1 MTPEPFDIAILGGGF
16 GGTITALVLNRLG
29 FRVVVID
36 RGVHP
41 RFAIGESSTP
51 IADLVLRDLATRYD
65 LPRLLPLVK
74 YGTWKAAY
82 PDVTC
87 GLKRGFSYYE
97 HRPEERFAARP
108 DHANELLVAASH
120 DNARSDTHWFRADV
134 DAFLAREVIAAGI
147 PYLDRTEV
155 TIEGAGPWRLMARRL
170 GETTPITARFLI
182 DGTGE
187 AAVLKSYLG
196 LRDQAERLKTH
207 SRALFAHF
215 AGVKRWGP
223 FIEARGA
230 NVADHPFP
238 TDDAAQHMVL
248 PWGWMWQ
255 LRFDTDVTSL
265 GFMLDTRRHPLDT
278 SLSPSEEW
286 DAWLR
291 RFPSIA
297 DQLEGATIVDPPG
310 GLRRTGRI
318 QRWIDRAAGPDWALL
333 PHSAGFI
340 DPLNSTGIAHTL
352 CGIEKLAL
360 ALERSF
366 GKPALADEMAM
377 YAANVSREIELID
390 ELISG
395 CFDAM
400 PHFPAFVTWS
410 MVYFAVVTSY
420 EHGCSMGEIPP
431 GTPFLGA
438 DSETRWS
445 MVRGARGKLMDRLA
459 RIEGEASESS
469 ARSEADAWLSEHVC
483 QAIAP
488 YNIAGLCDPQVMN
501 MYRYTAADKG

>member
-1 MTPEPFDIAILGGGF
+1 MTLEPFDIAILGGGF

-29 FRVVVID
+29 FRVVVLD

-51 IADLVLRDLATRYD
+51 IADLVLRDLAIRYE
-65 LPRLLPLVK
+65 LPRLRPLVK

-82 PDVTC
+82 PELTC
-87 GLKRGFSYYE
+87 GLKRGFSYFE
-97 HRPEERFAARP
+97 QRPGERFAPRE

-120 DNARSDTHWFRADV
+120 DNPRSDTHWFRADV
-134 DAFLAREVIAAGI
+134 DAFLAHEVIDAGI

-155 TIEGAGPWRLMARRL
+155 AIEGSGPWRLSARRF
-170 GETTPITARFLI
+170 GEAMPITARFLI

-187 AAVLKSYLG
+187 AGVLKGHLG
-196 LRDQAERLKTH
+196 LRDRAEQLKTH

-223 FIEARGA
+223 CLEGHGA

-278 SLSPSEEW
+278 SLSPAEEW
-286 DAWLR
+286 DEWLR

-297 DQLEGATIVDPPG
+297 DQLDGATLVDPPG

-360 ALERSF
+360 ALKRSF
-366 GKPALADEMAM
+366 GKPALVEEMAM
-377 YAANVSREIELID
+377 YATSVSREIELID

-400 PHFPAFVTWS
+400 PYFPAFVTWS
-410 MVYFAVVTSY
+410 MVYFAIVTSY
-420 EHGCSMGEIPP
+420 EHGRAMGEIAA

-438 DSETRWS
+438 DSEARWT
-445 MVRGARGKLMDRLA
+445 MVRGARDKLTARL
-459 RIEGEASESS
+459 RRLDGEGSESS
-469 ARSEADAWLSEHVC
+469 ARSEADAWLSEHIC
-483 QAIAP
+483 RAIAP
-488 YNIAGLCDPQVMN
+488 YNVAGLCDPQVKN